1 MHINTFEA
9 IVAEMN
15 RLQENLEVA
24 REEQNSLVSRLAEL
38 TIKLFTTS
46 DESSVYETEET
57 FRKIQ
62 EIETVVQNSEEQ
74 ISYFTEIL
82 SANPN

>member
-1 MHINTFEA
+1 MNINTFET

-15 RLQENLEVA
+15 RLQENLEVS
-24 REEQNSLVSRLAEL
+24 RKEQNSLVARLAEL
-38 TIKLFTTS
+38 TIKLLTGT
-46 DESSVYETEET
+46 DESSIYETEET

>member
-1 MHINTFEA
+1 MNINTFET

-24 REEQNSLVSRLAEL
+24 RQEQNSLVARLAEL
-38 TIKLFTTS
+38 TIKVFTTS
-46 DESSVYETEET
+46 DESSIYETEET

-74 ISYFTEIL
+74 IGYFTELL
-82 SANPN
+82 SANSN

>member
-1 MHINTFEA
+1 MNINTFET

-24 REEQNSLVSRLAEL
+24 RKEQNSLVSKLAEL
-38 TIKLFTTS
+38 TIKVFTTS
-46 DESSVYETEET
+46 DESSIYETEKT
-57 FRKIQ
+57 FRKIH

-74 ISYFTEIL
+74 IGYFTELL
-82 SANPN
+82 SANSN

>member
-46 DESSVYETEET
+46 DESSVYETEGT
-57 FRKIQ
+57 FRKLQ
-62 EIETVVQNSEEQ
+62 DLEVVVQESEEQ
-74 ISYFTEIL
+74 INYFTGML
-82 SANPN
+82 TANPN